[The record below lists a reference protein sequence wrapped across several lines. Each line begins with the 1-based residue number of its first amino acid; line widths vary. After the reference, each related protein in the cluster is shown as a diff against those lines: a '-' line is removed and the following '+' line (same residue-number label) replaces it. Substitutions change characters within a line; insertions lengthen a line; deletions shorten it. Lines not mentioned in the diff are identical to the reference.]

1 ARQRA
6 VLPALRRSPRGQDGC
21 LALPAVP
28 RARRRRRGAG
38 ADRDPAH
45 REGTSIGASGAV
57 AAAVAAY
64 LLLQP
69 RARVTA
75 GVPVVV
81 LPVLVQVPPFVPAA
95 LWGALQARPVTRLL
109 EIGAAEPAA
118 WPALAG
124 GAAVGAAAFD
134 VVGQP
139 KAPGGR
145 EPVTDRLRRVYLEV
159 AVPPS
164 SALPGASEGRLQA
177 TRRTFFAIARSISS
191 KSFKDTPIRRANQDR
206 EGASK
211 RRSATPHCF
220 GVKSGR
226 AASSNRSSFPRST

>member
-1 ARQRA
+1 AAARRARAVGDPRARVPPRRAAGRLQAVPRGSRPPARQRA

-45 REGTSIGASGAV
+45 REGSSIGASGAV

-109 EIGAAEPAA
+109 
-118 WPALAG
+118 
-124 GAAVGAAAFD
+124 
-134 VVGQP
+134 
-139 KAPGGR
+139 
-145 EPVTDRLRRVYLEV
+145 
-159 AVPPS
+159 
-164 SALPGASEGRLQA
+164 
-177 TRRTFFAIARSISS
+177 
-191 KSFKDTPIRRANQDR
+191 
-206 EGASK
+206 
-211 RRSATPHCF
+211 
-220 GVKSGR
+220 
-226 AASSNRSSFPRST
+226 